1 MYSIGID
8 IGGMSAKIGVVY
20 GSDLIRQIRIP
31 TSGDLDYAA
40 FLQQLCGVIGELKQQ
55 YPLKKIGISSCGLID
70 RARGAIVWSNNI
82 RWDNKPIASDI
93 QNRTGLPVSIA
104 NDAKCAAL
112 AEAIL
117 GAGKNYNRVCMIT
130 LGTGVGGGFIRHK
143 RLDAADRYA
152 DADGILGHI
161 TVERDGRPCTCG
173 RKGCLEAYAS
183 ATAIMQT
190 YWEKTGL
197 SLSAREIFQRTRDGE
212 SAACE
217 TVAQFQY
224 YLAEGLAS
232 LGNILRPDVI
242 VLGGG
247 VAGSADLF
255 LPYLRSQVNKS
266 IFGGELLP
274 IAIEAAELGS
284 DAGILGATLLD

>member
-8 IGGMSAKIGVVY
+8 IGGMSAKIGVVS
-20 GSDLIRQIRIP
+20 GAELIHQVRIP
-31 TSGDLDYAA
+31 TSSDLDYAA
-40 FLQQLCGVIGELKQQ
+40 FLQQLCGVILELKQK
-55 YPLKKIGISSCGLID
+55 YPLKKVGISSCGLID
-70 RARGAIVWSNNI
+70 RAKGTIVWSNNI

-93 QNRTGLPVSIA
+93 QEQTGLPVFIA

-112 AEAIL
+112 AEAVL
-117 GAGKNYNRVCMIT
+117 GAGKHYKRVCMIT
-130 LGTGVGGGFIRHK
+130 LGTGVGGGFIRDK

-173 RKGCLEAYAS
+173 RKGCLESYAS

-190 YWEKTGL
+190 YQERTGL
-197 SLSAREIFQRTRDGE
+197 SLTAYEIFQRAAAGE
-212 SAACE
+212 NAATE

-232 LGNILRPDVI
+232 LGNVLRPDVI

-247 VAGSADLF
+247 VAGSAELF

-274 IAIEAAELGS
+274 IAIETAELGN

>member
-8 IGGMSAKIGVVY
+8 IGGMSAKVGVVN
-20 GSDLIRQIRIP
+20 GADLIHQVRIP
-31 TSGDLDYAA
+31 TNSDLDYAA
-40 FLQQLCGVIGELKQQ
+40 FLQQLCGVILGLKQK
-55 YPLKKIGISSCGLID
+55 YLLKKVGISSCGLID
-70 RARGAIVWSNNI
+70 RAKGTIVWSNNI
-82 RWDNKPIASDI
+82 RWDNKPIVSDI
-93 QNRTGLPVSIA
+93 QKQTGLPVFIA

-112 AEAIL
+112 AEAVL
-117 GAGKNYNRVCMIT
+117 GAGKHYNRVCMIT
-130 LGTGVGGGFIRHK
+130 LGTGVGGGFIRDK

-173 RKGCLEAYAS
+173 RKGCLESYAS

-190 YWEKTGL
+190 YQERTGL
-197 SLSAREIFQRTRDGE
+197 SLTAYEIFQHAAAGE
-212 SAACE
+212 SAAAD

-232 LGNILRPDVI
+232 LGNVLRPDVI

-247 VAGSADLF
+247 VAGSAEMF
-255 LPYLRSQVNKS
+255 LPYLRAQVNKN

-274 IAIEAAELGS
+274 IAIETAELGNN
-284 DAGILGATLLD
+284 AGILGATLLD